1 MNPGFGA
8 PELLVLAVVALIVI
22 GPKDL
27 PQMFR
32 RIGRFVGQARQMA
45 RDFQRSFDEMGRET
59 EMADLRKEIE
69 ALKAGN
75 PANELK
81 RELEDVRRDLADL
94 EHEDAV
100 EKKIAAAQK
109 AKQAEKT
116 PDQIEKKPDA
126 VLEDDQP
133 KRKPAAKS

>member
-45 RDFQRSFDEMGRET
+45 RDFQRSFDEMGRES

-75 PANELK
+75 PADQIK
-81 RELEDVRRDLADL
+81 RELDDVRRDLADL
-94 EHEDAV
+94 EHEDIV
-100 EKKIAAAQK
+100 EKKIAAAEK
-109 AKQAEKT
+109 SKIKEKT
-116 PDQIEKKPDA
+116 PRVIAQEPLADI
-126 VLEDDQP
+126 DDERD
-133 KRKPAAKS
+133 KTATRK

>member
-32 RIGRFVGQARQMA
+32 RIGRFVGQARAMA
-45 RDFQRSFDEMGRET
+45 RDFQRSFDEMGRES

-81 RELEDVRRDLADL
+81 RELEDVRRELADL
-94 EHEDAV
+94 EHEDIV
-100 EKKIAAAQK
+100 EKKIAAAEK
-109 AKQAEKT
+109 AKQDEK
-116 PDQIEKKPDA
+116 PPEQIDHKPDA
-126 VLEDDQP
+126 VIDADVTE
-133 KRKPAAKS
+133 KEPAVKK